1 MLEWVLIAI
10 VLLILFWGLMSLA
23 SRRYHLEKRGLTISP
38 GLLMWRTKHGLEFI
52 DRTARAHKRGWR
64 IFGNAATVVGFGL
77 MVFMFAIIILNA
89 VFILTYPKIGAAAA
103 GVRLVIP
110 GVTIPLW
117 EGLIAMFSLLL
128 VHEFS
133 HGFVL
138 RAQGIPTKSVG
149 AMVFIIIPGA
159 FVEPDEKRLRKAP
172 ILQRLRV
179 YGAGSFANILFA
191 LLCLLILL
199 IVVVPL
205 PGVHVLRTGE
215 NSPAENAGIQ
225 PGMRLFSINDIEM
238 DTSQDFHD
246 FTENIRPGEN
256 LSIVADEKLFA
267 LTTIAREDN
276 ENRGFIGIDT
286 ISALSRSNFTNPLF
300 TLFAISYGIM
310 GHPLFHPYSDNA
322 LIPWP
327 LVSML
332 TWMFLLNFAIGM
344 FNLLPLVPLDGGYIL
359 QGVVERASSE
369 QTAKRVSY
377 IFSFIVLALIIVNF
391 VPMFA

>member
-1 MLEWVLIAI
+1 MIEWALIVIA
-10 VLLILFWGLMSLA
+10 LLLFWGFILLTN
-23 SRRYHLEKRGLTISP
+23 RQYHLEKRGFAISP
-38 GLLMWRTKHGLEFI
+38 GVLMWHTERGLDFI
-52 DRTARAHKRGWR
+52 DRVGRSHKRGWR
-64 IFGNAATVVGFGL
+64 IFGNAATVTGFGL
-77 MVFMFAIIILNA
+77 MIFMFVVIILSA
-89 VFILTYPKIGAAAA
+89 VFILTSPKIAAAPA

-133 HGFVL
+133 HGFLL

-159 FVEPDEKRLRKAP
+159 FVEPDEKRLKKAP
-172 ILQRLRV
+172 ILQRLRM
-179 YGAGSFANILFA
+179 YSAGSFANILFA
-191 LLCLLILL
+191 LLCLAILL
-199 IVVVPL
+199 VVVVPR
-205 PGVHVLRTGE
+205 PGVYVLGTGE
-215 NSPAENAGIQ
+215 TSPAENAGIQ
-225 PGMRLFSINDIEM
+225 PDMRLFSINGVEM
-238 DTSQDFHD
+238 NTWQDYYD

-256 LSIVADEKLFA
+256 ISIVSDNGIFT
-267 LTTIAREDN
+267 LTTVAREDN
-276 ENRGFIGIDT
+276 ENRGFIGMAT
-286 ISALSRSNFTNPLF
+286 ISALPRSNFTNPIYIF
-300 TLFAISYGIM
+300 VAISYGIM
-310 GHPLFHPYSDNA
+310 GQPLFHPYSDNV

-327 LVSML
+327 LVSVL

-359 QGVVERASSE
+359 QGVVERVSSK

-391 VPMFA
+391 LPMFM

>member
-1 MLEWVLIAI
+1 MIEWVLLAIA
-10 VLLILFWGLMSLA
+10 LLLFWGFIILA
-23 SRRYHLEKRGLTISP
+23 KRRYHLEKRGFAISP
-38 GLLMWRTKHGLEFI
+38 GILMWRTKYGLEFI
-52 DRTARAHKRGWR
+52 DRVGRSHKRGWR

-77 MVFMFAIIILNA
+77 MVFMFVIIMLNA
-89 VFILTYPKIGAAAA
+89 VIILTQPKIVSAAA

-117 EGLIAMFSLLL
+117 EGLIAMFSLLI

-133 HGFVL
+133 HGFLL

-149 AMVFIIIPGA
+149 GMVFIIIPGA
-159 FVEPDEKRLRKAP
+159 FVEPDEKRLKKAP

-191 LLCLLILL
+191 LLCLAIIL
-199 IVVVPL
+199 IVVVPR
-205 PGVHVLRTGE
+205 PGVYVLGTGE

-225 PGMRLFSINDIEM
+225 PSMRLFSINDIEM
-238 DTSQDFHD
+238 DTWQDFYD

-256 LSIVADEKLFA
+256 LSIMADEKLFT
-267 LTTIAREDN
+267 LTTTAREDN
-276 ENRGFIGIDT
+276 ENRGFIGIAP
-286 ISALSRSNFTNPLF
+286 ISALPRSNFTNPLYTF
-300 TLFAISYGIM
+300 AAISYGIM
-310 GHPLFHPYSDNA
+310 GRSLFHPYSDNA

-327 LVSML
+327 LVSVL

-359 QGVVERASSE
+359 QGVAERASSE